1 MVIMFSLKQAA
12 LLFIQLL
19 NMSRVFSV
27 PVIAGHLDVLVSRG
41 NSVMLTCKI
50 SNENTTLIQWTKD
63 RWHFVYAPSL
73 NQTFSNFSSHR
84 LKIDTNIPT
93 TLNIFSAQHDDA
105 GLYTCIITERKGLN
119 NMTWNLIVAENQNA
133 IGSSQYIAFTL
144 PAFGLLL
151 CCTAITV
158 CLCRKCG
165 TRKESQKPDQHQSQA
180 QSGQAFSNQLQ
191 GTDQWRSKKHRS
203 DYMERLNSVYGQV

>member
-1 MVIMFSLKQAA
+1 MHAGSGLQQQHLRQTTLFQLVSHCLMVIMFSLKQAA

-19 NMSRVFSV
+19 NMSRVFS
-27 PVIAGHLDVLVSRG
+27 
-41 NSVMLTCKI
+41 
-50 SNENTTLIQWTKD
+50 
-63 RWHFVYAPSL
+63 
-73 NQTFSNFSSHR
+73 
-84 LKIDTNIPT
+84 
-93 TLNIFSAQHDDA
+93 
-105 GLYTCIITERKGLN
+105 
-119 NMTWNLIVAENQNA
+119 A